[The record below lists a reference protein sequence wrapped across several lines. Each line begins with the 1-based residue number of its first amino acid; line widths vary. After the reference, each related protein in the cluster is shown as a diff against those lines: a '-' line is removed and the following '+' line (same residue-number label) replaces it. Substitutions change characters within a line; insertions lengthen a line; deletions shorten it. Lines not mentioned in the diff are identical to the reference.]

1 MGKTI
6 VEKILSMKSG
16 TDATAGDIVVAEFD
30 IAMINDASGPLTR
43 EIFKKMGA
51 RSVATPNR
59 IIAVIDHYVPCPN
72 QKVARL
78 QQELYEFCSEFD
90 IELVAG
96 GEGIAHQ
103 ILDELGK
110 IVPGSL
116 IIGADSHTITH
127 GFLNCFSVG
136 IGSSDMA
143 MAMHTGSLWFK
154 VPETIRIN
162 LSGRL
167 KPLVSGKD
175 VGLHILRL
183 LGSDGANY
191 KSIEFSGQ
199 GVSALSMD
207 DRKTICNLMAECG
220 AKCAIMPFDDLAK
233 EYCEINELD
242 ASGAIEADKSCSYV
256 NVIEIDLCSLDLL
269 VAKPHSPTE
278 VVELR
283 EVLGQKV
290 DVVVIGTCTNGRLS
304 DFEVIG
310 SIMSKSE
317 ASLCSETLIIPS
329 SRKVQTGITTKGIA
343 AELLTKGAMILPP
356 GCGPC
361 CGSSPGVPRDNQVVL
376 STANRNYVGR
386 MGNPQALIYLASPA
400 VAISAAIKGY
410 FVDPREMNK

>member
-16 TDATAGDIVVAEFD
+16 TDAVAGDIVVAEFD
-30 IAMINDASGPLTR
+30 IALLNDASGPLTI
-43 EIFKKMGA
+43 EIFREMRA
-51 RSVATPNR
+51 NSIAVPDR
-59 IIAVIDHYVPCPN
+59 IIAVVDHYVPCPN

-78 QQELYEFCSEFD
+78 QQELAEFCSDFG
-90 IELVAG
+90 IEHVAG

-103 ILDELGK
+103 ILDEYGK
-110 IVPGSL
+110 VVPGSL
-116 IIGADSHTITH
+116 IIGADSHTVTH
-127 GFLNCFSVG
+127 GFLNSVSVG

-143 MAMHTGSLWFK
+143 MAMHTGSLWFR

-167 KPLVSGKD
+167 NPLVSGKD
-175 VGLHILRL
+175 VGLHILKL

-191 KSIEFSGQ
+191 KSIEFLGQ
-199 GVSALSMD
+199 GVSDLSMD

-220 AKCAIMPFDDLAK
+220 AKCAIMPFDKLA
-233 EYCEINELD
+233 EDYCRFSGLD
-242 ASGAIEADKSCSYV
+242 VSGALEADESCAYF
-256 NVIEIDLCSLDLL
+256 NEIEVDLCSLDLL
-269 VAKPHSPTE
+269 VAKPHSPTN

-304 DFEVIG
+304 DFEVVR
-310 SIMSKSE
+310 SILAMTE
-317 ASLCSETLIIPS
+317 APFCTETLIIPS
-329 SRKVQTGITTKGIA
+329 SREVQKEIIANGIA
-343 AELLTKGAMILPP
+343 AELLTRGAMILPP

-361 CGSSPGVPRDNQVVL
+361 CGSSPGVPRDNQVVV
-376 STANRNYVGR
+376 STANRNFVGR

-400 VAISAAIKGY
+400 VAIAAAIKGRI
-410 FVDPREMNK
+410 VDPRELL

>member
-16 TDATAGDIVVAEFD
+16 TDAVAGDIVVAEFD
-30 IAMINDASGPLTR
+30 IAMLNDASGPLTI
-43 EIFKKMGA
+43 EIFREMRA
-51 RSVATPNR
+51 NSIAVPDR
-59 IIAVIDHYVPCPN
+59 IIAVVDHYVPCPN

-78 QQELYEFCSEFD
+78 QQELAEFCSDFG
-90 IELVAG
+90 IEHVAG

-103 ILDELGK
+103 ILDEYGK
-110 IVPGSL
+110 VVPGSL
-116 IIGADSHTITH
+116 IIGADSHTVTH
-127 GFLNCFSVG
+127 GFLNSVSVG

-143 MAMHTGSLWFK
+143 MAMHTGSLWFR

-167 KPLVSGKD
+167 NPFVSGKD
-175 VGLHILRL
+175 VGLHILKL

-191 KSIEFSGQ
+191 KSIEFLGQ
-199 GVSALSMD
+199 GVSDLSMD

-220 AKCAIMPFDDLAK
+220 AKCAIMPFDKLA
-233 EYCEINELD
+233 EDYCRVNGLD
-242 ASGAIEADKSCSYV
+242 VSDALEADESCAYF
-256 NVIEIDLCSLDLL
+256 NEIEVDLCSLDLL
-269 VAKPHSPTE
+269 VAKPHSPTN

-304 DFEVIG
+304 DFEVVR
-310 SIMSKSE
+310 SILAMTE
-317 ASLCSETLIIPS
+317 APFCTETLIIPS
-329 SRKVQTGITTKGIA
+329 SREVQKEIIANGIA
-343 AELLTKGAMILPP
+343 AELLTRGAMILPP

-361 CGSSPGVPRDNQVVL
+361 CGSSPGVPRDNQVVV
-376 STANRNYVGR
+376 STANRNFVGR

-400 VAISAAIKGY
+400 VAIAAAIKGRI
-410 FVDPREMNK
+410 VDPRELL

>member
-16 TDATAGDIVVAEFD
+16 TDALAGDIVVAEFD
-30 IAMINDASGPLTR
+30 LAMLNDASGPLTI
-43 EIFKKMGA
+43 EIFREMRA
-51 RSVATPNR
+51 NSIAVPDR
-59 IIAVIDHYVPCPN
+59 IIAVVDHYVPCPN

-78 QQELYEFCSEFD
+78 QQELADFCSDFG
-90 IELVAG
+90 IEHVAG

-110 IVPGSL
+110 VVPGSL
-116 IIGADSHTITH
+116 IIGADSHTVTH
-127 GFLNCFSVG
+127 GFLNSVSVG

-143 MAMHTGSLWFK
+143 MAMHTGSLWFR

-167 KPLVSGKD
+167 NPFVSGKD
-175 VGLHILRL
+175 VGLHILKL

-191 KSIEFSGQ
+191 KSIEFSGL
-199 GVSALSMD
+199 GVADLSMD

-220 AKCAIMPFDDLAK
+220 AKCAIMPLDSLA
-233 EYCEINELD
+233 EDYCRVKGLD
-242 ASGAIEADKSCSYV
+242 ASGALEADKSCSYID
-256 NVIEIDLCSLDLL
+256 VIEVDLASIDLL

-304 DFEVIG
+304 DFEGVG
-310 SIMSKSE
+310 SLLSGTE
-317 ASLCSETLIIPS
+317 ASFSAETLIIPA
-329 SRKVQTGITTKGIA
+329 SREVQKEIIANGIA
-343 AELLTKGAMILPP
+343 AELLTRGAMILPP

-361 CGSSPGVPRDNQVVL
+361 CGSSPGVPKDNQVVV
-376 STANRNYVGR
+376 STANRNFVGR

-400 VAISAAIKGY
+400 VAIAAAIKGRI
-410 FVDPREMNK
+410 VDPRELL